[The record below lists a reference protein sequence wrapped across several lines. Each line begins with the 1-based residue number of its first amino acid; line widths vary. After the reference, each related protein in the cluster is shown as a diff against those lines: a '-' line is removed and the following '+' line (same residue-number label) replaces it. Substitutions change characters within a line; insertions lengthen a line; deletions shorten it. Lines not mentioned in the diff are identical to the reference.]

1 MRETVRRASLSLWV
15 TRTVWMRPCRAVLR
29 RRRCKSPL
37 RRMLRPEAMS
47 VKTRG
52 VPLPE

>member
-1 MRETVRRASLSLWV
+1 MRETAKRASQSLWV

-29 RRRCKSPL
+29 RRRSPL